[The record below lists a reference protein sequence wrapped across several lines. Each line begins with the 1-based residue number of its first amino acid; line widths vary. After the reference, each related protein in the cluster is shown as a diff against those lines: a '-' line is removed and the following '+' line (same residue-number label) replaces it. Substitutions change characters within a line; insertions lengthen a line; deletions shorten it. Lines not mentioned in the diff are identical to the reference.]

1 MLSSQI
7 GSESQWLL
15 LKSETPKTE
24 GKTDED
30 VMENTTNDN
39 KNDLSHRSLDEY
51 FELAYNFNQ
60 HHFIRRWKYVRMVLA
75 LGLCSIGDATEMLS
89 VGYVLSDPI
98 FQQKMMHYDMN
109 KNGALITSS
118 ITAGM
123 IVGALLVRSFL
134 LLFSFIIATQLL
146 LCNKS
151 VLIIVIYLFFCRP
164 GFLSINIVEDD
175 GSF

>member
-1 MLSSQI
+1 MISSQV
-7 GSESQWLL
+7 GNESQWLL
-15 LKSETPKTE
+15 LKSETSKAG
-24 GKTDED
+24 GKTDDD
-30 VMENTTNDN
+30 VMENTTNNNN
-39 KNDLSHRSLDEY
+39 KTNDLSHRSLDEY

-60 HHFIRRWKYVRMVLA
+60 HHFIKRWKYVRMILA

-123 IVGALLVRSFL
+123 IVGALMVR
-134 LLFSFIIATQLL
+134 
-146 LCNKS
+146 
-151 VLIIVIYLFFCRP
+151 
-164 GFLSINIVEDD
+164 FLSSCL
-175 GSF
+175 SFYPSYTTIAL